1 MFLSNIKKNPLIYNT
16 NQFLILD
23 KISKVL
29 KFPKKKT
36 LSKKTLFSQIKL
48 NQPNFKY
55 KKEKTQQNLISYVI
69 KINLTK
75 TNTLVTITDVL
86 GAKVSSFSAGLVGLT
101 KRQKRQ
107 QPDALIKVFKFLLLK
122 SKILKNKVI
131 SLQLTYIKARKEFS
145 FLKRL
150 KSVLFISSIK
160 SYALHPHNGC
170 RPKKLKRFKRRT
182 KRMVLN

>member
-1 MFLSNIKKNPLIYNT
+1 MFLSNIKKKSLIFNS
-16 NQFLILD
+16 NQFLVLD
-23 KISKVL
+23 KIYKIL
-29 KFPKKKT
+29 KLSKKKT
-36 LSKKTLFSQIKL
+36 LSKKFILSLIKL
-48 NQPNFKY
+48 NQPDFKY
-55 KKEKTQQNLISYVI
+55 KKEKIQQNLISYVI

-86 GAKVSSFSAGLVGLT
+86 GAKVSSFSSGLVGLT

-131 SLQLTYIKARKEFS
+131 SLQLTNIKARKEFA

-150 KSVLFISSIK
+150 KSVLFINSIK